1 MDNRSLRRLA
11 LIAGVAAGGAIGYLA
26 WANRRLFTVNDVTS
40 GESAEYPTLRS
51 RVYYA
56 DTEAVLATA
65 QQAVRNLPGWR
76 IVHVNEEDESL
87 EAEVQVLAGVL
98 DDVSVYLQP
107 LTLGQTRV
115 TIRSRSRQGR
125 GDLGSNAHHIRTL
138 QDAMDQRLMTG
149 AAI

>member
-11 LIAGVAAGGAIGYLA
+11 LISGIAAGTVLGYLA
-26 WANRRLFTVNDVTS
+26 WANRRLFTINDVTS
-40 GESAEYPTLRS
+40 GESTAYPTLKS

-56 DTEAVLATA
+56 PTETVLVAA

-76 IVHVNEEDESL
+76 VVRIDDNDGL
-87 EAEVQVLAGVL
+87 DAEVQVIGGVL
-98 DDVSVYLQP
+98 DDVSVYVQQLS
-107 LTLGQTRV
+107 LGQTRV

-125 GDLGSNAHHIRTL
+125 GDLGSNAHHVRTL

>member
-1 MDNRSLRRLA
+1 MDKRTTR
-11 LIAGVAAGGAIGYLA
+11 LIAQSTGIAAGAILDYLA

-40 GESAEYPTLRS
+40 GGSPAKTTLKS

-56 DTEAVLATA
+56 DTEPDLAAA
-65 QQAVRNLPGWR
+65 QQSVRNLDGWR
-76 IVHVNEEDESL
+76 VVHVDTENEGL
-87 EAEVQVLAGVL
+87 EAEVQVIGGVL

-125 GDLGSNAHHIRTL
+125 GDLGSNAHHVRTL
-138 QDAMDQRLMTG
+138 QEAMDRRLMTG